1 MSIDVRDGRYFAAA
15 WYARGNSIDFF
26 AMLYRDD
33 ARATWRLEQ
42 RFRRDVDRDHG
53 DWITADMRRDATEE
67 EAVMLAG
74 TVVGQLATELLRAN
88 AQVVIL
94 GSASGQE
101 NMMKLL
107 EAPFAVQLGISSDAP
122 S

>member
-15 WYARGNSIDFF
+15 WYARGVGIDFF

-33 ARATWRLEQ
+33 AATTWRLEQ
-42 RFRRDVDRDHG
+42 RFRRDADREHG
-53 DWITADMRRDATEE
+53 DWITADMQQDATEV
-67 EAVMLAG
+67 EAVALA
-74 TVVGQLATELLRAN
+74 TNVVGQLATELLHAPT
-88 AQVVIL
+88 QMVLL
-94 GSASGQE
+94 GSASGRE

-107 EAPFAVQLGISSDAP
+107 AAPFAAQLGISSDDP